1 MAAEIVNLRRERK
14 RKARTTARAKAEIN
28 AAHHGQTKAARTL
41 RSAQDDL
48 ETRRL
53 DGHKTG
59 DTDEH
64 R

>member
-1 MAAEIVNLRRERK
+1 MWESLMLVTALAPEIGYD
-14 RKARTTARAKAEIN
+14 N
-28 AAHHGQTKAARTL
+28 ATKAARTL